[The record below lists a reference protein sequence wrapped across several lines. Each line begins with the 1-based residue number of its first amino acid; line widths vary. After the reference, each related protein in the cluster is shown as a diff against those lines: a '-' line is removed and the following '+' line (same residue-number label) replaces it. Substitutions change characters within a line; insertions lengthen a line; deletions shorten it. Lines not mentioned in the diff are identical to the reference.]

1 MTGDVGRTGYRR
13 GRVTNAALSGPDGPS
28 VAARSSTRKAG
39 VTRGHGRYAY
49 PGAMFAAAVV
59 WASVAPVSQHFY
71 GVLSVSYALVALS
84 VMLLAGWTGQV
95 SLAQA
100 AFLGMGVYSTQK
112 FLDAGVPLPLTLV
125 LVALLGALVSLLIG
139 LPSLRLK
146 GVYLTIVTLA
156 FNAACEKFLF
166 PLESVRG
173 ASAGVVHR
181 SSFFGISTESNRGL
195 FFVSLFV
202 LALALALIHNLR
214 RSDVGR
220 TLFAIRDSEEAA
232 QAMGVRLA
240 RYKIGAFAL
249 SAALA
254 TVAGSFYAL
263 LFQAT
268 PAASQFG
275 VLNSFFLLA
284 LPVIGGLGSSTGA
297 VVGGVLLATAQP
309 IVNLFEIRL
318 FLATGI
324 GLVLIVLARTDG
336 IVGYAQRLIQQFRT
350 LSSPRSR
357 AGSFVPE
364 RIVTEDDLAPRL
376 TVHGVGRT
384 LGHSVRPVRVR
395 YRFREV
401 GS

>member
-1 MTGDVGRTGYRR
+1 MTGLVQMKGRFVYAG
-13 GRVTNAALSGPDGPS
+13 VAF
-28 VAARSSTRKAG
+28 VAAVAW
-39 VTRGHGRYAY
+39 
-49 PGAMFAAAVV
+49 AM
-59 WASVAPVSQHFY
+59 VAPVSQHFY

-84 VMLLAGWTGQV
+84 VMVLAGWTGQV

-100 AFLGMGVYSTQK
+100 AFLGIGVYSTQK

-125 LVALLGALVSLLIG
+125 LVALLGALVSLSIG

-156 FNAACEKFLF
+156 FNAACEKFVF

-173 ASAGVVHR
+173 AFAGVVPR
-181 SSFFGISTESNRGL
+181 ADFFGFSTESNR
-195 FFVSLFV
+195 SLFLVGLVV
-202 LALALALIHNLR
+202 LAIALALVHNLR
-214 RSDVGR
+214 ESDIGR
-220 TLFAIRDSEEAA
+220 TLFAIRDSEDAA
-232 QAMGVRLA
+232 QAMGVKLA

-284 LPVIGGLGSSTGA
+284 LPVIGGLGSLSGA

-336 IVGYAQRLIQQFRT
+336 IVGFAQRLIEEFRSV
-350 LSSPRSR
+350 SSPRLR

-364 RIVTEDDLAPRL
+364 EVLSDDDLAPRL
-376 TVHGVGRT
+376 TVRAHGRG
-384 LGHSVRPVRVR
+384 LCPVRVR
-395 YRFREV
+395 YRFREA